1 MRSLAGVSSQWAHWL
16 LISFLGLLIMG
27 MPIPIKSQPPREQIF
42 QIQASR
48 FAYSPSVL
56 KVNQGDRVTI
66 ELTSMDV
73 VHGLAVDTYAIETRA
88 DPGQTSRVTF
98 IANQSGS
105 FRLRCSVVCGGMHP
119 FMIGKL
125 QVGRNDLLWRSLG
138 VAVLLAVAAAW
149 KSLS

>member
-1 MRSLAGVSSQWAHWL
+1 MW
-16 LISFLGLLIMG
+16 
-27 MPIPIKSQPPREQIF
+27 MPIPIRSQLPREHIF

-66 ELTSMDV
+66 ELSSMDV
-73 VHGLAVDTYAIETRA
+73 VHGLAVDTYAIETSA

-119 FMIGKL
+119 FMIGRL
-125 QVGRNDLLWRSLG
+125 QVGRNDLLWRGLG